1 MCVAGGHKRKRRQ
14 KREKGGCGSPYMI
27 TRKIHIMKQ
36 WSHTTRRRILNIYHV
51 HTRVHDIVSL
61 FGASGLGSNLI
72 ILRVCARA
80 ARAAQLCHAL
90 RPKLSKSETKVLQNF
105 KPGTRMKRQMLQ
117 WWCWFDRRILF
128 ITDVGRRH
136 LWDRC
141 WLLNFRGWW
150 HISSLDS
157 FLVTRWVK
165 TISGEN
171 LVERSWHSSLAWP
184 MAGKNSE

>member
-1 MCVAGGHKRKRRQ
+1 MQQNLENRLFCSFPDPVLRFGWFHVPNGIPTAFQQKQRIYDMCVAGGHKRKRRQ

-117 WWCWFDRRILF
+117 W
-128 ITDVGRRH
+128 
-136 LWDRC
+136 
-141 WLLNFRGWW
+141 
-150 HISSLDS
+150 
-157 FLVTRWVK
+157 
-165 TISGEN
+165 
-171 LVERSWHSSLAWP
+171 
-184 MAGKNSE
+184 